1 MMFYANACEEGMHGL
16 VFTAPVRLHGTNFA
30 IKFPFHEWLEI
41 TEARKHF
48 KFVLK
53 EIYPS

>member
-1 MMFYANACEEGMHGL
+1 MFYANACEEGMHGL

-30 IKFPFHEWLEI
+30 IKFPFYEWLDI